1 MREGPGSF
9 SWCSVGGSGGLR
21 FKCPEPSGQPRII
34 TRTPV
39 RSPSNADA
47 AGSKPT
53 CVVAKP
59 VEEQVLEW
67 SYRAA
72 SLLLR
77 KYKELELFKK
87 MVQKSAD
94 PVLIYNLDHILLECN
109 LSALRT
115 LKYPSK
121 AALSHAMATPG
132 YSNPLSPIRQ
142 PDGQLSEV
150 LALEIGRQTV
160 EKGQMV
166 LNWVHLARDGT
177 EVPVQIHVQCVAVG
191 EDKFFVANWHDLTE
205 IKRQE
210 EVLRKAKEAAEAAS
224 EAKSLFLANMSHEIR
239 TPMNGV
245 LGVAD
250 LLLRTPLTVE
260 QRSYLEIIRSSGDNL
275 LRIISDVLDLSK
287 IESQSLGLES
297 VAFCLE
303 TCINEATALL
313 CVAASE
319 KGLLLES
326 RVAPD
331 VPRYVRGDPGRLR
344 QIILNLVSN
353 SIKFTQSGGIQIVI
367 RRATE
372 DEVARVRK
380 TRAATAA
387 AAAGEGADA
396 AAEEE
401 PSAKRRRVHG
411 AAGAG
416 ERGDGGAA
424 AGVKGEEAAGAAG
437 ECMARQGD
445 GRRGVGSGEE
455 DRGSGEE
462 DRGSGEE
469 DRGSE
474 GRGEEWRRKGR
485 REETEGDSE
494 DAEFGRATE
503 RRRAGVWLIGEMQE
517 QGEKGEEEQ
526 GKGKGEEGKEG
537 EGEKGEKGEKG
548 ENVEE
553 KVWITFCVVDTGMGI
568 SQEACSRLF
577 RAFMQGDAST
587 SRRYGGTGLGLA
599 ISKSLV
605 NLMGGDIH
613 VSSQVGA
620 GSTFAFTIQL
630 PVSTAQLC
638 ALAGNGGLM
647 ARDDSLAGSSADAS
661 GAGTYGGRSRSVK
674 SGTAAAATATATATA
689 APTAAPGFSTGGGE
703 GLGLGCE
710 EERKRR
716 RKGLACLI
724 AEDNKVNQMVVVRM
738 LRGLGVVSDVASNGE
753 EALRA
758 CEKKDYDVVFMV
770 ALKGQLEQVVCLMA
784 EDNKVNQMVVV
795 RMLRGLGVVSDV
807 ASNGEEA
814 LRACEKKDYDV
825 VFMVA
830 LKGQLEQVVCLM
842 AEDNKVNQMV
852 VVRMLRGLGVVSDV
866 ASNGEEALRAC
877 EKKDYDV
884 VFMGQL
890 EQVVCLMAEDNKV
903 NQMVVVRML
912 RGLGEVSDVASNGE
926 EALRAR
932 EKKDY
937 DVVFMDCHMPVMD
950 GFIATQKIRELPT
963 GSSGAK
969 SVDGGADTDTG
980 AKPSGKDK
988 PSSQGMDEDKSN
1000 GVGGRGSK
1008 AADEVREGVGK
1019 GGQEREGDG
1028 EEGRRRKG
1036 SGPKRKRPY
1045 IVALTASALMHER
1058 LRCTEVGMDHFLTKP
1073 VRSSE
1078 LDGLLQQVGMDHFL
1092 TKRESGR
1099 VSWTG
1104 CCSRWSGG
1112 SLKPFLPSPTYPHP
1126 TSTPT
1131 TGGHGPLSDQAC
1143 AVERAGRAAA
1153 AGGAAEAD
1161 AGAARGAG

>member
-1 MREGPGSF
+1 MKLLFKLLLQLVRCASALDSEPNDPEKLSPTLDSQQQQEEKEKEKSLEIKTLIPEHLSPDLCGKDQGLFRGAALEEVVDSGLNVLSHLDNHGSSPGH
-9 SWCSVGGSGGLR
+9 VHNLHVDEAHVGSG
-21 FKCPEPSGQPRII
+21 
-34 TRTPV
+34 V
-39 RSPSNADA
+39 VDA
-47 AGSKPT
+47 KRVEKGNSAGSKPT

-94 PVLIYNLDHILLECN
+94 PVLIYNMDHILLECN

-210 EVLRKAKEAAEAAS
+210 ELLRKAKEAAEAAS

-396 AAEEE
+396 AA
-401 PSAKRRRVHG
+401 
-411 AAGAG
+411 AGAG

-445 GRRGVGSGEE
+445 GRRG
-455 DRGSGEE
+455 
-462 DRGSGEE
+462 
-469 DRGSE
+469 
-474 GRGEEWRRKGR
+474 
-485 REETEGDSE
+485 
-494 DAEFGRATE
+494 
-503 RRRAGVWLIGEMQE
+503 
-517 QGEKGEEEQ
+517 
-526 GKGKGEEGKEG
+526 
-537 EGEKGEKGEKG
+537 
-548 ENVEE
+548 
-553 KVWITFCVVDTGMGI
+553 
-568 SQEACSRLF
+568 
-577 RAFMQGDAST
+577 GDAST

-758 CEKKDYDVVFMV
+758 CEKKDYDVVFM
-770 ALKGQLEQVVCLMA
+770 LEQVVCLMA

-825 VFMVA
+825 VFM
-830 LKGQLEQVVCLM
+830 LEQVVCLM

-884 VFMGQL
+884 VFML

-937 DVVFMDCHMPVMD
+937 DVVFM
-950 GFIATQKIRELPT
+950 
-963 GSSGAK
+963 
-969 SVDGGADTDTG
+969 
-980 AKPSGKDK
+980 
-988 PSSQGMDEDKSN
+988 
-1000 GVGGRGSK
+1000 
-1008 AADEVREGVGK
+1008 
-1019 GGQEREGDG
+1019 
-1028 EEGRRRKG
+1028 
-1036 SGPKRKRPY
+1036 
-1045 IVALTASALMHER
+1045 
-1058 LRCTEVGMDHFLTKP
+1058 VGMDHFLTKP

-1092 TKRESGR
+1092 TKPVRSSELDG
-1099 VSWTG
+1099 
-1104 CCSRWSGG
+1104 
-1112 SLKPFLPSPTYPHP
+1112 LL
-1126 TSTPT
+1126 
-1131 TGGHGPLSDQAC
+1131 QQ
-1143 AVERAGRAAA
+1143 VERRKLMLEQREEQDRKAEEERKGEKGNEGENRGED
-1153 AGGAAEAD
+1153 GGEK
-1161 AGAARGAG
+1161 GEQECLR